1 MKQYVTQPFQFF
13 HFLNL
18 KNELE
23 TKIDKNNSNN
33 YTNYLDTK
41 IFEIVLIMSSN
52 LVDMIMQLLVL

>member
-1 MKQYVTQPFQFF
+1 MR
-13 HFLNL
+13 NL

>member
-1 MKQYVTQPFQFF
+1 MR
-13 HFLNL
+13 NL

-33 YTNYLDTK
+33 YANYLDTK